1 MQDNDNLINSN
12 SDLTFPDS
20 GLRSQDSKEYDVIT
34 YGRSSIDLYSAN
46 IGANFVDIQSFN
58 AYVGGSPLNIAVGAK
73 RLGLRSALLTGIG
86 QDQIGDFLLHFLNK
100 EGVETKFI
108 PRKPGFRTSAVVLG
122 IQPPDNFP
130 LVYYRENCADSK
142 VTIDDVI
149 SANIGG
155 CSIFEISATALNV
168 EPSRSAAF
176 YAAEEA
182 VKHNVPIL
190 IDLDFRADQWHDPRS
205 YGVTARAYLR
215 SCTIALGTE
224 EEILATMLSD
234 PNQIKIKNQQISA
247 PEIQGDVN
255 AAIQS
260 IMSIGIEALI
270 VKRGAK
276 GSTVYLKG
284 GTSIDVPGFPV
295 EVMNVLGAGD
305 AFASGFIYG
314 YLNGWNWYKSCRMG
328 NACGAIL
335 VTKPGCSNF
344 NPTYAEV
351 MEFIEAKGG
360 F

>member
-1 MQDNDNLINSN
+1 MTEKKY
-12 SDLTFPDS
+12 DL
-20 GLRSQDSKEYDVIT
+20 IT

-46 IGANFVDIQSFN
+46 IGANFVDIKAFN
-58 AYVGGSPLNIAVGAK
+58 AYVGGSPLNIAVGAR
-73 RLGLRSALLTGIG
+73 RLGLQSALLTGIG
-86 QDQIGDFLLHFLNK
+86 QDQVGDFLLDFLVK

-149 SANIGG
+149 HANIG
-155 CSIFEISATALNV
+155 SFRLFEISATALNV
-168 EPSRSAAF
+168 EPSRSAGF
-176 YAAEEA
+176 FAAEEA
-182 VKHNVPIL
+182 VKNKVPIL

-205 YGVTARAYLR
+205 FGVTARAYLR
-215 SCTIALGTE
+215 NCSIALGTE

-234 PNQIKIKNQQISA
+234 PNQIQIKNQQISA
-247 PEIQGDVN
+247 PEITGNVN
-255 AAIQS
+255 DAIRD
-260 IMSIGIEALI
+260 IMALGLKALV

-276 GSTVYLKG
+276 GSTVYLNTGEK
-284 GTSIDVPGFPV
+284 IDVPGFPV
-295 EVMNVLGAGD
+295 EVMNILGAGD

-314 YLNGWNWYKSCRMG
+314 YLNGWDWFKCCRMG

-344 NPTYAEV
+344 NPTLAEV
-351 MEFIEAKGG
+351 MSFVEEKGG